1 MAQRRGSRSVHL
13 GKVREGFS
21 EEGTARS
28 NLQRRA
34 ICQGRSGVMECPKR
48 GLAAGTMVV
57 VVVVVCP
64 EKPPRGWG
72 ASWTREKHGTM
83 VTVVDGVLIFFF
95 PSK

>member
-1 MAQRRGSRSVHL
+1 
-13 GKVREGFS
+13 
-21 EEGTARS
+21 
-28 NLQRRA
+28 
-34 ICQGRSGVMECPKR
+34 
-48 GLAAGTMVV
+48 MVV

-95 PSK
+95 HPGNWEHQRTSRGFL